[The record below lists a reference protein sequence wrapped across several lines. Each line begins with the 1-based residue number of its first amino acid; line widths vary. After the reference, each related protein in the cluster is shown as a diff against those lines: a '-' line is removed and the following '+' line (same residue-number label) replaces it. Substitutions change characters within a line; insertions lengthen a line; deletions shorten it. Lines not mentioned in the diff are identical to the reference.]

1 MNQKSMKKLKIV
13 AIVLGVVFLISVI
26 VGLIVVN
33 NNHSSGVSKTA
44 KKKIQ
49 KIFADE
55 KAKHSRKVI
64 SKYGF
69 SIQYDTDIFTGEGHV
84 LKSDSNEKQYSATT
98 YVDDELKESRAYA
111 ILKLNFKKSPE
122 KSKDDEKFSFT
133 KIVPEFSIVTSRKSN
148 YFDRSTIPEEYKDT
162 KKYSDL
168 DLLLQGDINQL
179 KKNDPNTKYHT
190 SDVEISGLKFKK
202 LVVDYGSTI
211 DGNWRKTGE
220 KISYLTVQNNRPYWI
235 SVFAL
240 SKNSYM
246 QPYID
251 QLESLVGA
259 VTFHQPDESYLVSAN
274 DGESRLANSGI
285 TLAKAENFSKDKNTT
300 NTLSTLDEKSIIKVV
315 ARNQIST
322 VRVGTIRCA
331 DMIYTAQNGA
341 TMRLNGLC
349 TGGIG
354 SGSIVSDDGYIATNG
369 HVTEVANQSMIR
381 GLRSRE
387 QWDTYCHFMINAG
400 YITRQAL
407 VDLIKKSQGGDQ
419 SATAAIQGL
428 IDNVPIDN
436 IRSENDRY
444 DYIIQTSNDP
454 IVHDRSNPEL
464 SRWKKTPTNVS
475 AKKIDAEVNL
485 RQARMDLNS
494 DKTDVAIL
502 KIDGRFP
509 AVDLGDSNGLSHG
522 DQVTAIGY
530 PAVVD
535 NGTQTKQAKTVP
547 TVTQGSVSGMRRDAG
562 GHKLFSMTAQIA
574 AGNSGGPAFDKNG
587 KQIGLNT
594 YGGAACANS
603 NKNNNSCFG
612 SGVFRD
618 IADLK
623 SMAKKNNVNLSSEGE
638 LTKLWKDGLED
649 FSQGK
654 YSKAKDKFEKLDKK
668 YSGNYLVTKMID
680 VASNTPDDY
689 VEPKKS
695 DKESGGVAD
704 AGANKKSETD
714 KTDNDTVMIV
724 VVVVIAS
731 TGALFLIASII
742 AIIVSVSS
750 RRKFNAYP
758 QYVVGQYPQQ
768 LPYQQQGYQQGFAP
782 SQQYPSQQSPMPSQQ
797 YPPQGY
803 YQQSPGQHPPVP
815 IQPPGNYPPT
825 GSISEVDESK
835 NPPAQS

>member
-1 MNQKSMKKLKIV
+1 MNQKSIKKLRIL
-13 AIVLGVVFLISVI
+13 AIVLGVVFLASII
-26 VGLIVVN
+26 VGAVVLN
-33 NNHSSGVSKTA
+33 NNRSSNVSSSA

-49 KIFADE
+49 DLLSE
-55 KAKHSRKVI
+55 ENSQHYRRVV

-69 SIQYDTDIFTGEGHV
+69 SLQYDKETFVGEGHV
-84 LKSDSNEKQYSATT
+84 LRKESNSKEYRADLYSE
-98 YVDDELKESRAYA
+98 DELNESRAYA
-111 ILKLNFKKSPE
+111 ILKLIYRQNPE
-122 KSKDDEKFSFT
+122 KDKKDGNFSLT
-133 KIVPEFSIVTSRKSN
+133 KIMPELSITTSRKKN
-148 YFDRSTIPEEYKDT
+148 YFDRSTMPDEYKDT

-168 DLLLQGDINQL
+168 DLLLQGDINSR
-179 KKNDPNTKYHT
+179 KKKDPNMKYRT
-190 SDVEISGLKFKK
+190 GDVTISGLQFKK
-202 LVVDYGSTI
+202 LVVDYGSTF
-211 DGNWRKTGE
+211 DGKWQKTGE
-220 KISYLTVQNNRPYWI
+220 STIYMTIQNGRPYWI
-235 SVFAL
+235 SIFAL
-240 SKNSYM
+240 SKNVYM

-274 DGESRLANSGI
+274 DGSGHLADSGI

-300 NTLSTLDEKSIIKVV
+300 NTLSILDEKSIIKVV

-322 VRVGTIRCA
+322 VRVGTIRCS

-349 TGGIG
+349 SGGIG

-464 SRWKKTPTNVS
+464 SRWKRTPTNVS

-509 AVDLGDSNGLSHG
+509 AVDLGDSNGLSQG

-574 AGNSGGPAFDKNG
+574 AGNSGGPAFDKDG

-731 TGALFLIASII
+731 TGALFLIVSII

-768 LPYQQQGYQQGFAP
+768 SPYQQQGYQQGFAP
-782 SQQYPSQQSPMPSQQ
+782 SQQYPPQQSPMSSQQ

-803 YQQSPGQHPPVP
+803 YQQSPGQYPPTP

-825 GSISEVDESK
+825 GSISGVDESK
-835 NPPAQS
+835 NPPTQS

>member
-33 NNHSSGVSKTA
+33 NNRSSGVSKTA

-98 YVDDELKESRAYA
+98 YADDELKESRAYA

-179 KKNDPNTKYHT
+179 KKNDPNAKYYT

-274 DGESRLANSGI
+274 DGSGHLADSGI
-285 TLAKAENFSKDKNTT
+285 SLAKAENFSKDKNTT
-300 NTLSTLDEKSIIKVV
+300 NTLNSLDEKSIIKVV

-407 VDLIKKSQGGDQ
+407 IDLIKKSQGGDQ

-454 IVHDRSNPEL
+454 IVHDRSNPEI

-509 AVDLGDSNGLSHG
+509 AVDLGDSNGLSQG

-574 AGNSGGPAFDKNG
+574 AGNSGGPAFDKDG

-603 NKNNNSCFG
+603 DKKNNSCFG

-623 SMAKKNNVNLSSEGE
+623 SMAKKNNVKLSSDGE

-714 KTDNDTVMIV
+714 KTDNDTVMVV

-731 TGALFLIASII
+731 TGALFLVVSII
-742 AIIVSVSS
+742 AIIVSASS

-758 QYVVGQYPQQ
+758 QYAVGQYPQQ
-768 LPYQQQGYQQGFAP
+768 SPYQQQGYQQGFAP
-782 SQQYPSQQSPMPSQQ
+782 SQQYPPQQSSMPSQQ

-803 YQQSPGQHPPVP
+803 YQQSPGQYPPAP
-815 IQPPGNYPPT
+815 IQPPANYPPT
-825 GSISEVDESK
+825 GSISEVDEYK